1 MLQHVRQ
8 IIQLGGE
15 ERGALSYAGLLSAQ
29 CSYWMHLPHLYS
41 PGQKKR
47 VVTLPWTK
55 IGNSLGSATF
65 CASALDAITCN
76 WTRGPILAC
85 CRTVHIAH
93 AQFSPLFGI
102 LYQCRVSN
110 LMNIKTCH
118 NVLSM
123 PIISNHYFRR
133 IKYKYF
139 CIYSKYNIGKYCYL

>member
-1 MLQHVRQ
+1 MINQLTDDDTACRHLFLPKTHV
-8 IIQLGGE
+8 IIRDAATCAIDYSAWRRGEGGFKIC
-15 ERGALSYAGLLSAQ
+15 RVAH

-55 IGNSLGSATF
+55 IGNSLGSPTF

-93 AQFSPLFGI
+93 AQFSPLFGM
-102 LYQCRVSN
+102 RSVSN
-110 LMNIKTCH
+110 IMNIT
-118 NVLSM
+118 
-123 PIISNHYFRR
+123 
-133 IKYKYF
+133 
-139 CIYSKYNIGKYCYL
+139 